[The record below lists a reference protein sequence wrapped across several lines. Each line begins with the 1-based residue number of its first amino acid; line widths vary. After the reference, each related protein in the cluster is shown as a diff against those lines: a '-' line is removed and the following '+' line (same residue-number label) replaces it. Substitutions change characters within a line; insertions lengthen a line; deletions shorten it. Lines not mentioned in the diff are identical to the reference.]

1 MPDNNLAKYNIELV
15 IYDGRGREKFCWD
28 VDGDRVEM
36 RTVNFTMS
44 QVWYGILEFNVP
56 LDTV

>member
-1 MPDNNLAKYNIELV
+1 LPDNNLAKYNIELV
-15 IYDGRGREKFCWD
+15 IYDERGREKFCWD
-28 VDGDRVEM
+28 ADGDTMEM